1 MKNNGYTLAEILVCI
16 GIIGVLAAICIPLV
30 NKYKPD
36 PIKAMYISNYNAI
49 LTALREIS
57 SNETIYPP
65 RNKGENIDYRTI
77 PLYNI
82 AKINLTKDETVG
94 GNSAKLCELL
104 AKSMNAVGEINCLS
118 SYSSYSDSKFK
129 PSFVIPNGTQYFVT
143 SDIADSSYQTD
154 IYFDVNGKNG
164 NNCLYSDNCKKP
176 DRFKVMVNVEG
187 LVVAADP
194 VGKWYLEKQKN
205 WRKED
210 IQIADANIDSSL
222 PNDLKNFEV
231 KPIEK
236 KEEAEPTPPEEDE
249 STGEVSENTGGVGSG
264 GENKSASL
272 SGYSSCLDARDIS
285 ICQKDYAY
293 YKGKYLDFEYTSAL
307 QDLKLNIIVEAMGD
321 AAPTDDLGTQYIQ
334 KVYNEQTGEYLG
346 YRLTQNVLNKNGQ
359 VDKLHSVYD
368 ASGTLIDFGYTV
380 LGEFTSGGSGLMRLC
395 EVCIGDRSQGSANS
409 IAQSA
414 YNRYMKD
421 ISK

>member
-65 RNKGENIDYRTI
+65 RNDGENIDYRKI
-77 PLYNI
+77 PLFNTV
-82 AKINLTKDETVG
+82 KINLTKDEAFG

-104 AKSMNAVGEINCLS
+104 AKSMNAVGEINCPS
-118 SYSSYSDSKFK
+118 SYSSYSDSEFK

-194 VGKWYLEKQKN
+194 VGKWYLKKQKN

-210 IQIADANIDSSL
+210 IQIADANVDLSL
-222 PNDLKNFEV
+222 PDSLKNFEV
-231 KPIEK
+231 EPIT
-236 KEEAEPTPPEEDE
+236 KEEVE
-249 STGEVSENTGGVGSG
+249 STPSEDNKDTGGGSG
-264 GENKSASL
+264 GGGNKSAGL
-272 SGYSSCLDARDIS
+272 SGYSSCLDARDIF

-346 YRLTQNVLNKNGQ
+346 YKLTQNVLNKNGE

-368 ASGTLIDFGYTV
+368 ASGTLIVFGYTV
-380 LGEFTSGGSGLMRLC
+380 LGKFTSGGSGLLRLC
-395 EVCIGDRSQGSANS
+395 EVCIGDMSQSSANS
-409 IAQSA
+409 IAQVA
-414 YNRYMKD
+414 YNRYIKD
-421 ISK
+421 IGK

>member
-65 RNKGENIDYRTI
+65 RNDGENIDYRKI
-77 PLYNI
+77 PLFNTV
-82 AKINLTKDETVG
+82 KINLTKDETFG

-104 AKSMNAVGEINCLS
+104 AKSMNAVGEINCPS
-118 SYSSYSDSKFK
+118 SYSSYSDSEFK

-194 VGKWYLEKQKN
+194 VGKWYLKKQKN

-210 IQIADANIDSSL
+210 IQIADANVDLSL
-222 PNDLKNFEV
+222 PDSLKNFEV
-231 KPIEK
+231 EPIT
-236 KEEAEPTPPEEDE
+236 KEEVE
-249 STGEVSENTGGVGSG
+249 STPSEDNKNTGGGSG
-264 GENKSASL
+264 GGGNKSASL
-272 SGYSSCLDARDIS
+272 SGYSSCLDARDIF

-346 YRLTQNVLNKNGQ
+346 YKLTQNVLNKNGE

-368 ASGTLIDFGYTV
+368 ASGTLINFGYTV
-380 LGEFTSGGSGLMRLC
+380 LGKFTSGGSGLMRLC
-395 EVCIGDRSQGSANS
+395 EVCIGDMSQSSANS
-409 IAQSA
+409 IAQAA
-414 YNRYMKD
+414 YNRYIKD
-421 ISK
+421 IGK